1 MGALQNLSC
10 LAAKQL
16 LAGAI
21 KAVGTHT
28 GGIGL
33 DGLAVFLGDRFSDHS
48 LKLPAALTRAN
59 ERAWLERANFFPQD
73 RSLTPQARGLL
84 PGRPGNYDR

>member
-28 GGIGL
+28 GGMAKIS
-33 DGLAVFLGDRFSDHS
+33 VS
-48 LKLPAALTRAN
+48 ALR
-59 ERAWLERANFFPQD
+59 LVLSSQ
-73 RSLTPQARGLL
+73 
-84 PGRPGNYDR
+84 